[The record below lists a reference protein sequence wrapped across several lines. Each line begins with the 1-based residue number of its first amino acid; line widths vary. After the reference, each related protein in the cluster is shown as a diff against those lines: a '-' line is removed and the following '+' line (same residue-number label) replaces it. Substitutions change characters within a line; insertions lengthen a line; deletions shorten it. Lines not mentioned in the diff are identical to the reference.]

1 LLNFGKKVIL
11 KVINVCYGEGI
22 MNSNVN
28 NYKTGLYK
36 AISWGNY
43 MKGKFK
49 NCIMLLTLLL
59 LLSVVNGLT
68 AYAAES
74 SDPYVNITNKTLY
87 RGYKNYQIK
96 IENLKKGSTVSYT
109 TSNSK
114 VAKVSKSG
122 IISPIGKGKA
132 IITINIK
139 QNNKSFKDKI
149 NVTVKNPYI
158 IINSSVNV
166 LEVGSNVKLKAK
178 IYGMDGNIKWSV
190 SDKEIA
196 TINSSTGKL
205 TAKKPGKVSV
215 IAKCKGI
222 KDSCEIEINTPYDNY
237 KDIWS
242 YTFVSNSPYM
252 TLYSVEQ
259 SPNKNI

>member
-1 LLNFGKKVIL
+1 
-11 KVINVCYGEGI
+11 

-149 NVTVKNPYI
+149 NVTVKI
-158 IINSSVNV
+158 HI
-166 LEVGSNVKLKAK
+166 
-178 IYGMDGNIKWSV
+178 
-190 SDKEIA
+190 
-196 TINSSTGKL
+196 
-205 TAKKPGKVSV
+205 
-215 IAKCKGI
+215 
-222 KDSCEIEINTPYDNY
+222 
-237 KDIWS
+237 
-242 YTFVSNSPYM
+242 
-252 TLYSVEQ
+252 
-259 SPNKNI
+259 